1 MHRAYKHLSLRSS
14 LWFPFTVTEAPGKNK
29 EVLEHTFLGS
39 YCPGSQFTE
48 APNCPHCPRTLLG
61 QSIRTKILFQ
71 KMHNANFTLKLPIWG
86 QESYL
91 YYISTRVCAFF
102 TFWVIQREGHT
113 KCSATF
119 SAVQCAVTHGK
130 RLCDYW
136 VVSQTGHSVHGHR
149 FQFKAQLTS
158 SVLRPGHLADAFSTG
173 KREGHFT
180 DSICCQGEPSSFD
193 WNLKCWKTRFPSKPD
208 NFPILQDFFWWD
220 QWWY

>member
-48 APNCPHCPRTLLG
+48 APDCPHYPGTLLG
-61 QSIRTKILFQ
+61 QSIRTKVLFQ
-71 KMHNANFTLKLPIWG
+71 RMQNTNFTLKLPIWR

-91 YYISTRVCAFF
+91 YYISTRTCAFF
-102 TFWVIQREGHT
+102 TFWVIQCEGHT
-113 KCSATF
+113 ERSAIFSPF
-119 SAVQCAVTHGK
+119 SAPLPTENTCAITELWARPVT
-130 RLCDYW
+130 
-136 VVSQTGHSVHGHR
+136 VFTEHR
-149 FQFKAQLTS
+149 FQFKARPTS
-158 SVLRPGHLADAFSTG
+158 SVLRPGPLADAFSTV

-180 DSICCQGEPSSFD
+180 DSICCQGEPSSFN
-193 WNLKCWKTRFPSKPD
+193 WNLKCWKTRFPSEPD